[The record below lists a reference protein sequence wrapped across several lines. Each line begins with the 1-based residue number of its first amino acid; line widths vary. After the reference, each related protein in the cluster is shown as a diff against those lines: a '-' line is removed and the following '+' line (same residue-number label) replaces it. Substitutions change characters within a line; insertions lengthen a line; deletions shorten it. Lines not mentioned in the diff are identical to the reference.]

1 MRHFLLIVPRPDLS
15 TAAFE
20 VQEIRFLAHDGIRLW
35 GLMGWC
41 PLFHED
47 QPAQLRLVGACDHAS
62 IDHQIVQHGCTEFVL
77 QEPAGRRLEDRV
89 LDVLRLCDLA
99 ASFESID
106 ETRVEL
112 TVRDPANPPDE
123 ILIAEELRMGGI
135 LS

>member
-1 MRHFLLIVPRPDLS
+1 M
-15 TAAFE
+15 
-20 VQEIRFLAHDGIRLW
+20 QEIRFLAHDGIRLW

-41 PLFHED
+41 PLFHDD
-47 QPAQLRLVGACDHAS
+47 QPAKLRLVGACDHAAINPS
-62 IDHQIVQHGCTEFVL
+62 TVQGGCTEFVL

-99 ASFESID
+99 SSFESVD
-106 ETRVEL
+106 EARVEL
-112 TVRDPANPPDE
+112 TVEDPANPPDE